1 MYKRH
6 CYIPNEKIEL
16 YLLNPEKK
24 HFFEFYSVGYTAHSC
39 EILKRDL
46 EKQFSM
52 EYSCDYRE
60 SYDGSIS
67 FSVFMMLGIT
77 MKKRF
82 RTVWQIDYTDAA
94 PRFITA
100 YREDE

>member
-1 MYKRH
+1 MNKRH

-52 EYSCDYRE
+52 
-60 SYDGSIS
+60 
-67 FSVFMMLGIT
+67 
-77 MKKRF
+77 
-82 RTVWQIDYTDAA
+82 
-94 PRFITA
+94 
-100 YREDE
+100 